1 MFYLTRF
8 VFFIASL
15 LFPVH
20 ALFAQANCE
29 VLRSVTVCE
38 IINDRLITTDTFFIQ
53 INKRSGEAYVE
64 DIKLPYNQDNPA
76 TNLSAWL
83 EDENGH
89 LIRTLKSKEITV
101 VNAVSSVFYSD
112 EFFKTFTL
120 KHNEYPYRVCFTYK
134 RTFKNFVS
142 INNWNPVLDISVP
155 TREAVLVLKH
165 PADYKVKILQ
175 RNVAGCDSFFQD
187 QMVTKIWKSSYDGHF
202 AKEKYSPDPLQILP
216 NVQIVPVHFK
226 YGLTGSFESWQSFGA
241 WQSRLIEGSDEI
253 SDQERTMIR
262 ELASKESSKRNQVR
276 KLYHYLQDHTRYI
289 DVFIDMGGLKPYPAS
304 YVSENHFGDC
314 KALTIYM
321 KALLKAIGIES
332 FYVLVNA
339 GVQPAQVITGFPSQ
353 QFNHVI
359 LAVPVENDTIWLENT
374 SSYNP
379 FGYLGTFTQNRP
391 GLWING
397 SESKLVHIPAL
408 KEHEVRDYGNIH
420 FTLSNDGYA
429 QAEFEMKMRGYA
441 FEYFSGILAHNNY
454 DQQNNYVHD
463 FFPFPSFELEKWKFF
478 QADRDSQHLV
488 LNVRLKI
495 DHFCKSLGQES
506 YFSIYQLQFPS
517 FEVPAKRRLPVHIP
531 YPVHKT
537 DTIIYH
543 LPVDAILISEL
554 KSNEFSC
561 NFGKYKIQY
570 VTEGQDLI
578 IYRDFQLYPA
588 VIPVADYGSFYE
600 FMSKIGNEEKNKIV
614 YQ

>member
-1 MFYLTRF
+1 MLYLTRF
-8 VFFIASL
+8 FLFITTL

-20 ALFAQANCE
+20 ILFAQANCE

-38 IINDRLITTDTFFIQ
+38 IVNDRLITTDTFFIQ

-64 DIKLPYNQDNPA
+64 DIKLPYNQDNPV

-101 VNAVSSVFYSD
+101 ANAVSSVFYSD
-112 EFFKTFTL
+112 EFFKAFTL

-134 RTFKNFVS
+134 KTFKNFIS

-165 PADYKVKILQ
+165 PADYQVKIMQ
-175 RNVAGCDSFFQD
+175 RNVSGCDSSFQD
-187 QMVTKIWKSSYDGHF
+187 QVVTKIWKSSYDGHF
-202 AKEKYSPDPLQILP
+202 AKEKYSPDPMQTLP
-216 NVQIVPVHFK
+216 NIQIVPVHFR
-226 YGLTGSFESWQSFGA
+226 YGLSGSFESWNSFGD
-241 WQSRLIEGSDEI
+241 WQSRLIKGSDEI
-253 SDQERTMIR
+253 SEAEKTMFR
-262 ELASKESSKRNQVR
+262 ELVAHESSKRDQVR

-289 DVFIDMGGLKPYPAS
+289 DVFIDIGGLKPYPAS

-339 GVQPAQVITGFPSQ
+339 GIQPAQIITGFPSQ

-359 LAVPVENDTIWLENT
+359 LAVPDEKDTIWLENT

-379 FGYLGTFTQNRP
+379 FGYLGSFTQNRP
-391 GLWING
+391 GLWVNG
-397 SESKLVHIPAL
+397 TESRLVHIPAL
-408 KEHEVRDYGNIH
+408 NDHEVRDFGFMR
-420 FTLSNDGYA
+420 FTLDDEGNA
-429 QAEFEMKMRGYA
+429 LTEFEMKMGGYA
-441 FEYFSGILAHNNY
+441 FEYFREIIAHANY
-454 DQQNNYVHD
+454 DMQNNCVHD
-463 FFPFPSFELEKWKFF
+463 FFPFPSFELESWKFF
-478 QADRDSQHLV
+478 QADRDSPHLV
-488 LNVRLKI
+488 LNGRLKI
-495 DHFCKSLGQES
+495 DHFSKSLGKES

-517 FEVPAKRRLPVHIP
+517 FEVPAKRRLPVQIP
-531 YPVHKT
+531 FPVHKT
-537 DTIIYH
+537 DTIVYR
-543 LPVDAILISEL
+543 LPGDGTIISEL
-554 KSNEFSC
+554 KSKEFSC
-561 NFGKYKIQY
+561 SFGTYSIQY
-570 VTEGQDLI
+570 ITDGHQLK
-578 IYRDFQLYPA
+578 IYRDFRLYPA
-588 VIPVADYGSFYE
+588 MIPVDEYESFYE